1 MSTATI
7 THRPFSFAAA
17 GAAVAAVAAIG
28 VVIVSQDGTTTT
40 PTSPGGFTHPE
51 TQTQQSH
58 HFHPT
63 TSGGR
68 TLVGLP

>member
-1 MSTATI
+1 MSTASI
-7 THRPFSFAAA
+7 THRPISFAAA
-17 GAAVAAVAAIG
+17 GAAVAALAAIG

-40 PTSPGGFTHPE
+40 PSPSGFAHPSVQTH
-51 TQTQQSH
+51 QTH